1 METNSFHIPPFVI
14 EIDGVPVE
22 IIEVLKS
29 ELVSGDTWYHI
40 VVSIN
45 YNGIKSRRYSLDVK
59 DIKDLTNKLKIEIT
73 KIKFI
78 HYAYG
83 IDEVKRLI
91 SGV

>member
-1 METNSFHIPPFVI
+1 METNTFHITPFFI
-14 EIDGVPVE
+14 EVDGVQVE
-22 IIEVLKS
+22 VLEVLKS
-29 ELVSGDTWYHI
+29 QLISGDTWYH
-40 VVSIN
+40 VVVCIH

-78 HYAYG
+78 DYAYG

-91 SGV
+91 T

>member
-1 METNSFHIPPFVI
+1 MQTNTFHITPFFI
-14 EIDGVPVE
+14 EVDGVQVE
-22 IIEVLKS
+22 ILEVLKS
-29 ELVSGDTWYHI
+29 QLISGDTWYHV

-78 HYAYG
+78 DYAYG

-91 SGV
+91 T